1 MQIKINPIYIL
12 KNKNKNKNKIL
23 NFFLN
28 TNDTLRKQIMIRPKK
43 NLGNGGMFPYGTN
56 TKKYSIYIFI
66 IFIPS

>member
-12 KNKNKNKNKIL
+12 KNKKNI
-23 NFFLN
+23 NFFFKN
-28 TNDTLRKQIMIRPKK
+28 TNDTLRKQNYDQTKEKPWKR
-43 NLGNGGMFPYGTN
+43 GHVSYGTN